1 MEMIILKIKKNKNET
16 RNQENKD
23 GNRKTKNKK
32 ENHVLY
38 MVGERK
44 AEKKNN
50 HHTSSHTNPRGRGH
64 GGASKKIIEGQV

>member
-1 MEMIILKIKKNKNET
+1 MIILKIKKNKNET

-23 GNRKTKNKK
+23 WNRKTKNKK

-44 AEKKNN
+44 AEKKKTITIH
-50 HHTSSHTNPRGRGH
+50 HHTPNHMEEDTVALPKR
-64 GGASKKIIEGQV
+64 

>member
-44 AEKKNN
+44 AEKKTTTIH
-50 HHTSSHTNPRGRGH
+50 HHTPTHVEEDTVALPKR
-64 GGASKKIIEGQV
+64 